1 MNVYDPAGMTVQ
13 SSEGRGTSVLQEEKN
28 FKMRV
33 VELPPGGHIPEC
45 EMSSYVIFHVLHGTA
60 EVKVDS
66 GTATLK
72 AGQCMVTG
80 PATLSMS
87 TESGVRLLGIQI
99 AQVETD

>member
-13 SSEGRGTSVLQEEKN
+13 SSEGSGTSVLQEGKN

-33 VELPPGGHIPEC
+33 VELEPGGYIPQC
-45 EMSSYVIFHVLHGTA
+45 EMSSHVIFYVLNGAT

-66 GTATLK
+66 GTAMLK

-87 TESGVRLLGIQI
+87 SESGVRLLGIQI
-99 AQVETD
+99 AQAETD